1 MKERNNSGQALLII
15 LLIMAVALT
24 IGLSVVSRS
33 VTDIRISQE
42 QEESARVFSAAEA
55 GLESLLATGEAP
67 GSVGDFKIDT
77 GTKPIGDSE
86 TFVFPKEIRAGDTQT
101 VWLVDHNEDGTL
113 NLDSFK
119 SFTDFEFHWG
129 NESLSGDEETAP
141 ALEAVIIYKNSAGDY
156 TTKRV
161 AFDPKTGRSD
171 GFTSVSDN
179 NHLFGEKTFSFKAE
193 FTEDDYT
200 DSLPSGTLYAIRI
213 KLLYNTNSQILGVKA
228 EGDLLPLQGNCYTST
243 AASETTGIARKI
255 EQCQLYPSLSGI
267 FDYVLFSESSL

>member
-86 TFVFPKEIRAGDTQT
+86 TFVFPKEITCKYDSK
-101 VWLVDHNEDGTL
+101 DKKCTL
-113 NLDSFK
+113 
-119 SFTDFEFHWG
+119 EF
-129 NESLSGDEETAP
+129 
-141 ALEAVIIYKNSAGDY
+141 
-156 TTKRV
+156 
-161 AFDPKTGRSD
+161 
-171 GFTSVSDN
+171 
-179 NHLFGEKTFSFKAE
+179 
-193 FTEDDYT
+193 
-200 DSLPSGTLYAIRI
+200 SLPKGSYATVLIE
-213 KLLYNTNSQILGVKA
+213 N
-228 EGDLLPLQGNCYTST
+228 
-243 AASETTGIARKI
+243 IANRN
-255 EQCQLYPSLSGI
+255 LN
-267 FDYVLFSESSL
+267 